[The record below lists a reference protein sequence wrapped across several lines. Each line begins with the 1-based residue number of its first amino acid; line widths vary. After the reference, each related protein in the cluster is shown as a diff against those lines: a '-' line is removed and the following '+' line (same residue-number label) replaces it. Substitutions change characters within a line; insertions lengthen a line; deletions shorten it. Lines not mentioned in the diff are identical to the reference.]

1 VWADIPNNRER
12 AHCYFYF
19 IILPFTSKREIEEAR
34 AKVIRWRLR
43 EDGEG
48 MVVQNKWQVVTHKKW
63 MNLLAPLAKPP
74 FRWNHDQVMRHDQTY

>member
-1 VWADIPNNRER
+1 LACRFSLEVYYVWADIPNNRER
-12 AHCYFYF
+12 AHYYFNF

-48 MVVQNKWQVVTHKKW
+48 WW
-63 MNLLAPLAKPP
+63 
-74 FRWNHDQVMRHDQTY
+74 FRTNDRS